1 MRGGRAAGLLGAAAL
16 TLALLAAGEGLAD
29 GSAAH
34 AARAQA
40 RAFTPDP
47 LAGWK
52 LFRFANTPVAAA
64 AAGFRARRMTR
75 DAELMERISSQPTA
89 AWLTQDSSRVLRQV
103 TYTTELA
110 SRQGAAAVLV
120 AYDIPGRG
128 CGENAGASKGRYLR
142 WIGEMA
148 QGIGPR
154 HTIVI
159 LEPDAIPFA
168 LAGCP
173 IEPKL
178 LGRAVQTLIQ
188 ASGARVYIDAGNPS
202 WITPPS
208 RLVAPLLE
216 ADIGQAAGFSLNVA
230 NFLTTAANVAY
241 GEELSRLLG
250 GAHFVI
256 DTGRNGNGPEL
267 NAAGAPV
274 ICNPPGR
281 ALGAEPTTS
290 TGMPGVDAYL
300 WVLPPASSDAGCRAG
315 GSRSEESWTR
325 YALELAENA
334 SGS

>member
-1 MRGGRAAGLLGAAAL
+1 MRGGRAARLLGAAVL
-16 TLALLAAGEGLAD
+16 TLALLAAGEGLAG

-34 AARAQA
+34 AARTPE
-40 RAFTPDP
+40 RAFAADP

-52 LFRFANTPVAAA
+52 LFRFANTPAAAA
-64 AAGFRARRMTR
+64 AAGFRARWMTR

-103 TYTTELA
+103 RNTTKLA

-128 CGENAGASKGRYLR
+128 CGENAGASESRYLR
-142 WIGEMA
+142 WIAEMA
-148 QGIGPR
+148 QGIGSR

-168 LAGCP
+168 AAGCAISP
-173 IEPKL
+173 RL
-178 LGRAVQTLIQ
+178 LGRAVQTLMQ

-216 ADIGQAAGFSLNVA
+216 ADIRQAAGFSLNVA

-241 GEELSRLLG
+241 GDELSRLLG

-267 NAAGAPV
+267 NAGGAVV

-281 ALGAEPTTS
+281 ALGAEPTTN

-315 GSRSEESWTR
+315 GSRSEGSWTR

>member
-1 MRGGRAAGLLGAAAL
+1 MRGRRAAGLLGAAAL
-16 TLALLAAGEGLAD
+16 TLALLAAGEGLVG
-29 GSAAH
+29 GSTAH
-34 AARAQA
+34 AARAQE

-52 LFRFANTPVAAA
+52 LFRFADTPAAAA

-75 DAELMERISSQPTA
+75 AAELMERTPPQAAA
-89 AWLTQDSSRVLRQV
+89 AWLTQDASRVLRQV
-103 TYTTELA
+103 TYTTKLA

-128 CGENAGASKGRYLR
+128 CGENAGASESRYLR
-142 WIGEMA
+142 WIAEMA

-168 LAGCP
+168 AAGCAISP
-173 IEPKL
+173 RL

-216 ADIGQAAGFSLNVA
+216 ADIRQAAGFSLNVA

-241 GEELSRLLG
+241 GDELSRLLR

-267 NAAGAPV
+267 TAAGAVV

-281 ALGAEPTTS
+281 ALGAEPTTN

-315 GSRSEESWTR
+315 GSRSEGSWTR

>member
-1 MRGGRAAGLLGAAAL
+1 MRGRRAAGLLGAAAL
-16 TLALLAAGEGLAD
+16 TLALLAAGEGIAG

-34 AARAQA
+34 AARAQE

-52 LFRFANTPVAAA
+52 LFRFADTPAAAA

-89 AWLTQDSSRVLRQV
+89 AWLTQDASRVLRQV
-103 TYTTELA
+103 TYTTKLA

-120 AYDIPGRG
+120 AYDIPSRG
-128 CGENAGASKGRYLR
+128 CGENAGASESRYLR
-142 WIGEMA
+142 WIAEIA

-168 LAGCP
+168 AAGCA
-173 IEPKL
+173 ISPKL

-208 RLVAPLLE
+208 RLVAPLRE

-241 GEELSRLLG
+241 GDELSRLLG

-267 NAAGAPV
+267 NAAGAVV

-281 ALGAEPTTS
+281 ALGAEPTTN
-290 TGMPGVDAYL
+290 TRIPGVDAFL

-315 GSRSEESWTR
+315 GSRSQGSWTR

>member
-29 GSAAH
+29 GSAPH
-34 AARAQA
+34 AARPQA
-40 RAFTPDP
+40 LAFTPDP

-52 LFRFANTPVAAA
+52 LFRFANTPAAA
-64 AAGFRARRMTR
+64 AAAAFRALRMTR

-89 AWLTQDSSRVLRQV
+89 AWLTQDSSR
-103 TYTTELA
+103 A
-110 SRQGAAAVLV
+110 
-120 AYDIPGRG
+120 
-128 CGENAGASKGRYLR
+128 GESRYLR
-142 WIGEMA
+142 WIAEMA

-159 LEPDAIPFA
+159 LEPDAIPLA
-168 LAGCP
+168 AAGCA
-173 IEPKL
+173 ISPKL

-216 ADIGQAAGFSLNVA
+216 ADIRQAAGFSLNVA

-241 GEELSRLLG
+241 GDELSRLLG

-256 DTGRNGNGPEL
+256 DTGRNGDGPEL
-267 NAAGAPV
+267 NAAGAVV

-281 ALGAEPTTS
+281 ALGAEPTTN

-315 GSRSEESWTR
+315 GSRSLGSWTR

-334 SGS
+334 SGSQRVW